1 MQSVVVWLPP
11 VRPSPLSPL
20 HASMEKRRNL
30 INSSAEEEMRQQA
43 EHAIIFIFF
52 SFFFNIIYI
61 FFFIFRKMIWRWR
74 RQSVICSL
82 DGLLSCRQF
91 SLGRCQRCVPPAAA
105 THTIREESSWTTSPS
120 RSPAH
125 VIVSHLHLH
134 FSPVRVFFS
143 VVHSRLYI

>member
-1 MQSVVVWLPP
+1 MQSVVVWLP
-11 VRPSPLSPL
+11 SPCAHLRPL
-20 HASMEKRRNL
+20 HAPMEKRRNL

-43 EHAIIFIFF
+43 EHAIIFLFF
-52 SFFFNIIYI
+52 SFFFLILFIY